1 MTAGDREI
9 ARLKWQCRR
18 GMLELDLA
26 LEAFVR
32 RDYAGLSAAQQRT
45 FKKLLECPDQLL
57 FDYLFG
63 ATAPIDK
70 DVADVI
76 ERIRSAAAP

>member
-1 MTAGDREI
+1 MVSRAEKR
-9 ARLKWQCRR
+9 ARIQWQCRR

-26 LEAFVR
+26 LEGFLQ
-32 RDYAGLSAAQQRT
+32 RDYENLTAEQQRT
-45 FKKLLECPDQLL
+45 FHQLLECPDQLL

-63 ATAPIDK
+63 ATHPIDK

-76 ERIRSAAAP
+76 ERIRHAAAP